1 MSLATFYLHKVD
13 QCARLAD
20 DAEPCERDHF
30 ISERQAWLDILAR
43 EIGTDA
49 VRLETVLALLPV
61 TTNRD

>member
-1 MSLATFYLHKVD
+1 MSLAAFYLHKVD

-30 ISERQAWLDILAR
+30 ISERQEWLDILAQ

-49 VRLETVLALLPV
+49 VHLETALALIAS
-61 TTNRD
+61 